1 MHVLPRR
8 WIGRALLV
16 AQVAVVLLIAR
27 NWAYVTTYRLFLDR
41 RIAAA
46 ASAAAQQ
53 FDIEGARVVPLIV
66 TRGADVWRSRP
77 R

>member
-1 MHVLPRR
+1 VHVLPRR

-16 AQVAVVLLIAR
+16 AQVAVVILIAR

-41 RIAAA
+41 RVAAA

-53 FDIEGARVVPLIV
+53 FDI
-66 TRGADVWRSRP
+66 
-77 R
+77 